1 MLTTVR
7 QHHSLRLYTFKAV
20 SGPGGALTPRDLAE
34 TYVEGSNMNHRT
46 RSPEEVPEG
55 HELESTGFSLD
66 RWAEMLGIGSKA
78 VLTTNETASILRISE
93 KSVREGIK
101 AGSIPSLRLGRRLL
115 VPVPMLLSSMLAG
128 NDQVGR

>member
-1 MLTTVR
+1 M
-7 QHHSLRLYTFKAV
+7 H
-20 SGPGGALTPRDLAE
+20 
-34 TYVEGSNMNHRT
+34 HRT
-46 RSPEEVPEG
+46 RSPEEVSEG
-55 HELESTGFSLD
+55 HDLESTGFSLD
-66 RWAEMLGIGSKA
+66 RWAEMLGIESKA

-128 NDQVGR
+128 NDKAGR

>member
-1 MLTTVR
+1 
-7 QHHSLRLYTFKAV
+7 
-20 SGPGGALTPRDLAE
+20 
-34 TYVEGSNMNHRT
+34 MNHRT